1 MSVIAVATDF
11 STRSD
16 RAIRRAELLA
26 AQAGC
31 DLLVVHVI
39 DEDQPQSLIHAESDA
54 CEDLLR
60 DQQEA
65 IAKDGRTKVTT
76 DLRIGEAFEQIP
88 RAATDAGAM
97 LIVMGPHR
105 WQAARSAFIGTT
117 VERTVKNSP
126 LPVLV
131 ANSPPAPGYDRV
143 LVTTSLNANS
153 ATSIRF
159 VNHAPFLQGA
169 EVLLLHVYDSAD
181 MEMQSRAMIPAEE
194 RRHRQGMDRLY
205 AQEMLAGFA
214 EENGL
219 KAGRYL
225 VRESCGS
232 VAADIMQAASEQ
244 KADLITIAPGTKSF
258 LELAIVGRISHAI
271 LRRAECDVLVF
282 PALTEGENSS
292 V

>member
-131 ANSPPAPGYDRV
+131 ANSPRRPATIACWSPQASMR
-143 LVTTSLNANS
+143 
-153 ATSIRF
+153 I
-159 VNHAPFLQGA
+159 
-169 EVLLLHVYDSAD
+169 
-181 MEMQSRAMIPAEE
+181 
-194 RRHRQGMDRLY
+194 RRHRFASSTMPRSCK
-205 AQEMLAGFA
+205 AQ
-214 EENGL
+214 
-219 KAGRYL
+219 KCCCCTYTIRRTWKCS
-225 VRESCGS
+225 RE
-232 VAADIMQAASEQ
+232 
-244 KADLITIAPGTKSF
+244 
-258 LELAIVGRISHAI
+258 R
-271 LRRAECDVLVF
+271 
-282 PALTEGENSS
+282 
-292 V
+292 